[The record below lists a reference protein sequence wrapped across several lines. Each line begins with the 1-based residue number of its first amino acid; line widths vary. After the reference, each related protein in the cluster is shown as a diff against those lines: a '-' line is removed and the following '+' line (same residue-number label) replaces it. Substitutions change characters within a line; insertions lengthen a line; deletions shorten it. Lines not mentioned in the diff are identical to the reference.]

1 MSTTDVA
8 GSVKQTLVAKLEQ
21 CQEKLRALAASLP
34 ETLNDLELAEHLVR
48 SGVLEIGRELL
59 QAWSGVADAQ
69 AARPVCQQC
78 DERTRH
84 KGYVSGPLVTTL
96 GAIDVRRPR
105 YRCAT
110 CGREHYPHDAQLRF
124 RSHAVSWLLAKVL
137 GRFGAQLP
145 FEQAVRN
152 LKEDYG
158 VSLSKHTL
166 EQVCQEAG
174 QVVLD
179 QEDAQRQMLQQLPP
193 QEQPAA
199 LPESTISPQ
208 KAYVLADGTM
218 LHAEGV
224 WQEIRVAS
232 VAAVNAADEVL
243 KVQHRARFLGCADFG
258 WQLLLL
264 ARQVGYHRA
273 VHRVFLADGARW
285 LWELADLHFPDA
297 IQILDWYHLAEHVHA
312 SAAILFG
319 EGSPEARRWSESRK
333 TELWNGQVAKTLRH
347 LRSFQKS
354 MRAKSKRE
362 TLRQLI
368 GYLENNRRRINYPRY
383 RALGLRVGSGQ
394 VEGAC
399 KTLVGGRCKQAGM
412 RNWNR
417 SGAEGVLRLRTALQ
431 TNDYDALWD
440 RHLKI
445 AA

>member
-8 GSVKQTLVAKLEQ
+8 GSVKQRWIAKLER

-34 ETLNDLELAEHLVR
+34 DALDDLELAEQLVR
-48 SGVLEIGRELL
+48 SGMLEIGRDLL
-59 QAWSGVADAQ
+59 QAWSEEADAH
-69 AARPVCQQC
+69 AARPDCQEC
-78 DERTRH
+78 AEPTRH

-96 GAIDVRRPR
+96 GTIAVRRPR
-105 YRCAT
+105 YRCT
-110 CGREHYPHDAQLRF
+110 MCGREYYPHDAQLRF
-124 RSHAVSWLLAKVL
+124 GAHAVSWLLAKVL
-137 GRFGAQLP
+137 GRLGAQLP

-158 VSLSKHTL
+158 VALSKHTL

-174 QVVLD
+174 QAVLN
-179 QEDAQRQMLQQLPP
+179 QEDAQRQVLQQLPP
-193 QEQPAA
+193 QERPAA
-199 LPESTISPQ
+199 LPESTISPE

-218 LHAEGV
+218 LHAEGA

-243 KVQHRARFLGCADFG
+243 KVQHRARFLNCTDFG

-273 VHRVFLADGARW
+273 AYRVFLADGARW

-297 IQILDWYHLAEHVHA
+297 IQILDWYHLAEHVHG
-312 SAAILFG
+312 SAAVLFG
-319 EGSPEARRWSESRK
+319 EGSPAAQRWSETRK
-333 TELWNGQVAKTLRH
+333 AELWNGQVAKTLRC
-347 LRSFQKS
+347 LRSLLKS

-368 GYLENNRRRINYPRY
+368 GYLEHNRRRINYPHY

-417 SGAEGVLRLRTALQ
+417 GGAEGVLRLRTALQ
-431 TNDYDALWD
+431 TSDYDALWN
-440 RHLKI
+440 HLKI